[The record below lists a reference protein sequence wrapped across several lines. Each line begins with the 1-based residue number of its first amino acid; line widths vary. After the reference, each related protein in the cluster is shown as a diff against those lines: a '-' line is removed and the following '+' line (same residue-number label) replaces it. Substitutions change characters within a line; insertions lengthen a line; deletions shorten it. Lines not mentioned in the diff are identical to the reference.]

1 MIQQEMYLN
10 GRVRLTVLISLV
22 VAVATLLTVVN
33 VLFHV
38 VAALVPLSQMTV
50 QDFALGFISSSTDHC
65 LVYQKFCIYKNG
77 VCVYYEFQIN
87 NQETLSR
94 LVCKFFYTI
103 QLKRYSLIFV
113 KKIVNIQKKIK
124 YELCYSHLTFFSLF

>member
-1 MIQQEMYLN
+1 MIQQEMYRK
-10 GRVRLTVLISLV
+10 GRARLTVLISV
-22 VAVATLLTVVN
+22 FVAVTTLMKVVTLL
-33 VLFHV
+33 FRI
-38 VAALVPLSQMTV
+38 VPAVMTLSRIPFLG
-50 QDFALGFISSSTDHC
+50 FALGFISSSTDHC

-77 VCVYYEFQIN
+77 VCIYYEFQIN